1 MKAED
6 LISNYVND
14 PHTTGTS
21 TRYRAAAGALWL
33 KTESQETN
41 CRTYLP
47 LLINRGAYDVKIDWS
62 QSYHTTYDFWRCVER
77 KQVNLYGGLP
87 RPCVEIKNLKTQYW
101 SPPHP
106 NARVLNTLLSGQHEG
121 ILWKDLF
128 GGLFSDEVY
137 SEDKAQEKADA
148 AACYLSFIDTSQ
160 KIAFNQ
166 LRSHVLSIS
175 GTLSADPDSDWGD
188 FAHLANRASS
198 TGTICHCPF
207 PRRSASDA
215 LLSRNEVSRG
225 CNWPELGEFIKH
237 NPLYARVDQAP
248 PVRWDGKESDG
259 FFSVYIAGTP
269 IGWEPTL
276 SVTLRHADKG
286 FTRLETW
293 KHYYPLIQQA
303 MAEIRMPLPFP
314 QGEDPAL
321 WDKASFAQQIYL
333 QLLRY

>member
-6 LISNYVND
+6 LISDYINN
-14 PHTTGTS
+14 PHFVGS
-21 TRYRAAAGALWL
+21 SARYRAAAGALWL
-33 KTESQETN
+33 KTESRETN
-41 CRTYLP
+41 CKTYLP
-47 LLINRGAYDVKIDWS
+47 LLINRGAYDVKIDWP
-62 QSYHTTYDFWRCVER
+62 QDRHHTFDFWRSVER
-77 KQVNLYGGLP
+77 RQINKYEGLP
-87 RPCVEIKNLKTQYW
+87 RPCVEIKNLKTKYW

-121 ILWKDLF
+121 LRWNDLF
-128 GGLFSDEVY
+128 SSRFSDGDY

-160 KIAFNQ
+160 RIAFNE
-166 LRSHVLSIS
+166 LRSHVLSVS

-188 FAHLANRASS
+188 FADLASRASS
-198 TGTICHCPF
+198 TNTLCHCPI
-207 PRRSASDA
+207 PRRSASEA
-215 LLSRNEVSRG
+215 LIPSHEVSRR
-225 CNWPELGEFIKH
+225 CTWPELDEFIKH
-237 NPLYARVDQAP
+237 NPLYAKVTQGNP
-248 PVRWDGKESDG
+248 PRWDGKHSCG
-259 FFSVYIAGTP
+259 SFSVDLAGIPT
-269 IGWEPTL
+269 GWEPTL

-314 QGEDPAL
+314 RGEDPAF
-321 WDKASFAQQIYL
+321 WDKTSFAQQIYL